1 MELEE
6 EFTLL
11 KDYMKY
17 FINLRHYKETYIIR
31 LKEWDGKGPKPRL
44 DFRNE
49 KDIEP
54 LSFKDWI
61 DFYNKAKD

>member
-1 MELEE
+1 MKLEK

-11 KDYMKY
+11 KEYLGYFVNLKY
-17 FINLRHYKETYIIR
+17 CKETYLIR
-31 LKEWDGKGPKPRL
+31 LKEWDGHGPKPRL

-49 KDIEP
+49 KDVEP

-61 DFYNKAKD
+61 NYYNKDKN